1 MHAILFW
8 NVHCKIEEGTL
19 QVVLQDIATIT
30 ILFLV
35 TQPRKP

>member
-8 NVHCKIEEGTL
+8 NVHCKIEESTL

-35 TQPRKP
+35 TKPQKP